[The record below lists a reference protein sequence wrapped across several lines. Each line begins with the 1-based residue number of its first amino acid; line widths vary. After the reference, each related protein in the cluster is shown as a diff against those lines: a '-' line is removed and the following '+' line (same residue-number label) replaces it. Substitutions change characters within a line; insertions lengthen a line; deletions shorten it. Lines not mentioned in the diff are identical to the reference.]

1 MVTLAPRIA
10 ANFNMTLLDG
20 SIRTNSLI
28 KRVFAD
34 RKLGCCLGKYS
45 LRFRIR
51 PRLCPLLKHI
61 GAITPKSTVSTQT
74 RQAFFPEIDAQ

>member
-1 MVTLAPRIA
+1 MKFATCLSGFTGRRMVTLAPRIA

-28 KRVFAD
+28 KRVFAG

-45 LRFRIR
+45 LRFRIC
-51 PRLCPLLKHI
+51 PR
-61 GAITPKSTVSTQT
+61 SYV
-74 RQAFFPEIDAQ
+74 RF